1 MEYIVKINERTKI
14 GKAVKQFLLSI
25 KGNEVTI
32 EPLKQIKEV
41 EDKELLTEMK
51 KVEKEGLVNETKIF
65 EHLK

>member
-32 EPLKQIKEV
+32 EPLKHIKEV
-41 EDKELLTEMK
+41 EDKELLNEMK
-51 KVEKEGLVNETKIF
+51 KTEREGEVSETKIF